1 VTFPSCIGRLFVAA
15 SLLGP
20 PAARLFSSDAPVEVT
35 LEAPLKDLFDNGV
48 SNADYSV
55 KGSLSYRDA
64 ARADEVVKQEVE
76 VSVRGHTSRREAEC
90 SFPKLKIKFGKSHE
104 RSRSIFAGLDGL
116 RIGTHC
122 GENPG
127 EERTP
132 KFGRLAN
139 EKSPL
144 REVLI
149 YRLLEVA
156 GVPTLKARPARVT
169 YVDKTAQ
176 GSPIV
181 RNALLLEDDDDLI
194 ERLEGT
200 GEIKQEQFT
209 NARDRFAP
217 RDSAAVAFSQAMI
230 GNFDWC
236 LRFHPDDRYRCN
248 SRQPL
253 WNVMAVTRQDGGAI
267 PVISDF
273 DLAGMVVGQHNWFDK
288 VYYIGFVP
296 SRSSI
301 EIEVLSQVQHTRSL
315 FRRAELD
322 QARRRFLERKPA
334 LYDAVAKAHVD
345 PHGRDLARRHLD
357 AFFEAIATDAAFYRP
372 VVVKPDT
379 RVYLDAAKSREA
391 CGAGDTVLPGTP
403 VEEIRRKGE
412 MAEVALLD
420 ARWHWAPPAECKAV
434 QTGTVWIDA
443 EAISADYPKDE
454 TEGKAED

>member
-1 VTFPSCIGRLFVAA
+1 VTFSSCVGALLLSA
-15 SLLGP
+15 SLLAAP
-20 PAARLFSSDAPVEVT
+20 VARLFSSDASIEMT
-35 LEAPLKDLFDNGV
+35 LEAPVKQLFDKGV
-48 SNADYSV
+48 SDGDYSV

-64 ARADEVVKQEVE
+64 ARGGEVVAADVD
-76 VSVRGHTSRREAEC
+76 VSVRGHSSRREAEC
-90 SFPKLKIKFGKSHE
+90 SFPKLKIKFDKSDD
-104 RSRSIFAGLDGL
+104 RSQSIFAGLDGL

-122 GENPG
+122 GESPG

-144 REVLI
+144 REALV
-149 YRLLEVA
+149 YRLLEVV

-169 YVDKTAQ
+169 YIDKAAQ

-181 RNALLLEDDDDLI
+181 RNAVLLEDDDDLI
-194 ERLEGT
+194 KRLEGT
-200 GEIKQEQFT
+200 GEIKPEQFT

-217 RDSAAVAFSQAMI
+217 RDSAAVAFAQAMI

-236 LRFHPDDRYRCN
+236 LRFHPDDVYRCN

-253 WNVMAVTRQDGGAI
+253 WNVMAVARQDGAAI

-288 VYYIGFVP
+288 VYYFGFVP

-301 EIEVLSQVQHTRSL
+301 EVEVLSQVQHTRSL
-315 FRRAELD
+315 FPRTELD
-322 QARRRFLERKPA
+322 QARHHFVERKRA
-334 LYDAVAKAHVD
+334 LYDTVAKAHLD
-345 PHGRDLARRHLD
+345 PHGRELARRHLD
-357 AFFEAIATDAAFYRP
+357 AFFDAIETDAAFYRP

-379 RVYLDAAKSREA
+379 RVYLDVAKSREA
-391 CGAGDTVLPGTP
+391 CGAGDMVLPGTP
-403 VEEIRRKGE
+403 VNEIRRKEG

-420 ARWHWAPPAECKAV
+420 ARWHWAPPAECKAA

-443 EAISADYPKDE
+443 DAISADYPKR
-454 TEGKAED
+454 

>member
-1 VTFPSCIGRLFVAA
+1 VTFSSCLSALLLAA
-15 SLLGP
+15 SLVAP
-20 PAARLFSSDAPVEVT
+20 PVARLFSSDAPIEVT
-35 LEAPLKDLFDNGV
+35 LEAPLKQLFDKGV
-48 SNADYSV
+48 SDGDYSV

-64 ARADEVVKQEVE
+64 AGGNEGVAEAVE
-76 VSVRGHTSRREAEC
+76 VSVRGHSSRREAEC
-90 SFPKLKIKFGKSHE
+90 SFPKLKIKFAKSD
-104 RSRSIFAGLDGL
+104 RSQSIFAGLDGL

-144 REVLI
+144 REVLV
-149 YRLLEVA
+149 YWLLEVV
-156 GVPTLKARPARVT
+156 GVPTLKARPARMT
-169 YVDKTAQ
+169 YIDKTAQ
-176 GSPIV
+176 GSPVV
-181 RNALLLEDDDDLI
+181 RNAVLLEDDDDLI
-194 ERLEGT
+194 KRLEGT
-200 GEIKQEQFT
+200 GEIKEEQFT
-209 NARDRFAP
+209 NARDRFSP
-217 RDSAAVAFSQAMI
+217 RDSAAVAFAQAMI

-236 LRFHPDDRYRCN
+236 LRFHPDDMYRCN

-253 WNVMAVTRQDGGAI
+253 WNVMAVTRQDGAAI

-273 DLAGMVVGQHNWFDK
+273 DLAGMVVGQHNWFDQ

-301 EIEVLSQVQHTRSL
+301 EVEVLSQVQHTRSL
-315 FRRAELD
+315 FPRAELD
-322 QARRRFLERKPA
+322 QARRHFLERKPA
-334 LYDAVAKAHVD
+334 LYDAVAKAHLD

-357 AFFEAIATDAAFYRP
+357 AFFDAIAADTTFYRP

-379 RVYLDAAKSREA
+379 RVYLDPRKSREA
-391 CGAGDTVLPGTP
+391 CGAGDTILPGTP
-403 VEEIRRKGE
+403 VNEIRRDGG

-434 QTGTVWIDA
+434 QTGPVWIEAD
-443 EAISADYPKDE
+443 AISADYPDK
-454 TEGKAED
+454 